1 MDESLNPDFT
11 PFVIREA
18 YCQGAFPMAEPS
30 GEIRWYMPYKRALFL
45 IEGIHVS
52 KSLAKAIKSDKF
64 SVTFNQN
71 FEDVMRSCLRPEANW
86 ISEEMIRVYTLIHH
100 EGWAHSCE
108 VWLDGKLVGGIYGL
122 QIGTCFS
129 AESMFHRET
138 NASKIALWAMVNR
151 CRECGYSMFDAQI
164 MNLHLASMG
173 AFEIEQAEFVA
184 RLTANIKVSPLGTL

>member
-1 MDESLNPDFT
+1 
-11 PFVIREA
+11 
-18 YCQGAFPMAEPS
+18 MAEPS
-30 GEIRWYMPYKRALFL
+30 GEIRWYVPNKRALFP
-45 IEGIHVS
+45 IEGIRVS
-52 KSLAKAIKSDKF
+52 KSLSKVIKSDKF
-64 SVTFNQN
+64 SVTFNQE
-71 FEDVMRSCLRPEANW
+71 FEEVMRCCLRPDGNW

-129 AESMFHRET
+129 AESMFYRET

-164 MNLHLASMG
+164 MNPHLASLG
-173 AFEIEQAEFVA
+173 AFEIGQEEFLN
-184 RLTANIKVSPLGTL
+184 RL